1 MCPPGPAV
9 KSLLQAHAH
18 RDSSR
23 RPGPW
28 ERPLGCQEGPCPG
41 VAVPRCLQ
49 VWAGQL
55 HKARQASPGWP
66 SPYSEE
72 VEVPSA
78 ARGRRAGSEARGWL
92 GRLASAPSRSPSS
105 HCPSLVQPEMAT
117 CSPLPSRRVPGVS
130 SCWPSAHVP
139 SPSPG
144 PLPQPSSP
152 GALSEAHCPARLYL
166 LGVGGLPE
174 ACPSGCMLRP
184 CRAAW
189 RLSSMPP
196 LTVPS
201 RAGPLLPP
209 RSTPQLLKCGRL
221 HLRHRQHRPAG
232 QAPAGPSVQRP
243 RPGHSWPRV
252 TCSSWGS
259 GSLLEGQAPSVCTGD
274 RWRGPVLRFHP
285 GGRSR
290 VCGTLECIPCR
301 PDDQCGLTL

>member
-92 GRLASAPSRSPSS
+92 GGLASAPSRSPSS

-130 SCWPSAHVP
+130 SRWPSAHIP

-201 RAGPLLPP
+201 RAGPPLAPTLDPTAFKVWPP
-209 RSTPQLLKCGRL
+209 PPPPP
-221 HLRHRQHRPAG
+221 PA
-232 QAPAGPSVQRP
+232 QASGAGPSGPQCAAASSRALLATCHLQLLGL
-243 RPGHSWPRV
+243 RLSSRGSSSERV
-252 TCSSWGS
+252 
-259 GSLLEGQAPSVCTGD
+259 
-274 RWRGPVLRFHP
+274 H
-285 GGRSR
+285 GRSAAWTCPAVSPGREEPRLRNTR
-290 VCGTLECIPCR
+290 VYPMSS
-301 PDDQCGLTL
+301 